1 MTESAYIIG
10 FLSAIIFA
18 TEMLIRRTVLKHF
31 GTALLVILMTAVVAN
46 MGLLPTGS
54 STANPVPAYDYIF
67 STVAP
72 LAIFWLLLPVNLK
85 DIFRAGM
92 PIIGLF
98 LFGSLA
104 TAIGVFIGMWVIDG
118 PETIGPLY
126 HAIGGMFVG
135 TYTGG
140 SATSIPWH

>member
-18 TEMLIRRTVLKHF
+18 TEMLIRRTALKHF

-67 STVAP
+67 
-72 LAIFWLLLPVNLK
+72 
-85 DIFRAGM
+85 
-92 PIIGLF
+92 
-98 LFGSLA
+98 
-104 TAIGVFIGMWVIDG
+104 
-118 PETIGPLY
+118 
-126 HAIGGMFVG
+126 
-135 TYTGG
+135 
-140 SATSIPWH
+140 